1 MAVDGVRWSFSR
13 QVLEKIL
20 MTIAHKPEMAE
31 TTGIETNQVSETI
44 GVESLTHG
52 NLRPV
57 SSFEGQHEGQ
67 TEELLPGKVIFVGAG
82 PGNPDLLTVRAREVL
97 GNAVRAITDEQVL
110 SGVRAFVATEIPVP
124 EDKLQAAED
133 EYERICI
140 EAKEN
145 GARRKP
151 PRPAPPTAAEI
162 TEVSEA
168 TPAQIVELVQDALSY
183 GGDVIRLV
191 TGNPLSSDATLAEIS
206 AVSEA
211 GLEFQVVPGM
221 SLPATVPAFAGIA
234 LGSTYTETDVNGQ
247 DLDWDQL
254 ASAPQPLV
262 LQARVDDLSRI
273 AQELKARN
281 MSLETPVSVTAN
293 GTTRLQRTYD
303 TTLGLLHKLDA
314 ELSGPLVVTLGKGV
328 DDRSKYSWWEN
339 RALYGWRVLVP
350 RPREQAASMSARLS
364 SHGAIPQEV
373 PTISVEPPR
382 NPAQMERA
390 IKGIVEGRYQWVVL
404 TSVNAVKAVWE
415 KITEFGLDSRS
426 FAGVR
431 IAAVGEKTAAEI
443 RALGI
448 TPELLPARTRQNA
461 QGLVDV
467 FPEYFE
473 ELDPVGRVLL
483 PRADIATDVL
493 VDGLTHLGWEVE
505 DVVAYRTVRAAP
517 PSADIRDM
525 IKTGG
530 FDAVAFTSSSTVK
543 NLVGI
548 AGKPHPRTIVACIGP
563 MTAATAEELGLRVD
577 VMPEIAEVPELI
589 DALAE
594 HVADLRAKGELPPP
608 RKKRRRRKAS

>member
-1 MAVDGVRWSFSR
+1 
-13 QVLEKIL
+13 
-20 MTIAHKPEMAE
+20 MTIAQKAEMAD
-31 TTGIETNQVSETI
+31 TSGIETSQVSETS
-44 GVESLTHG
+44 GVETPVTG
-52 NLRPV
+52 KLRPV
-57 SSFEGQHEGQ
+57 ASHDEQA
-67 TEELLPGKVIFVGAG
+67 EELLPGKVIFVGAG

-97 GNAVRAITDEQVL
+97 GNTVRAITDEQVL
-110 SGVRAFVATEIPVP
+110 EGVRAFVATEIPVP
-124 EDKLQAAED
+124 EDKLQEAED
-133 EYERICI
+133 AYEAMCI
-140 EAKEN
+140 AAKEA

-151 PRPAPPTAAEI
+151 ARPAPPTAAEI
-162 TEVSEA
+162 VEVTESNPAEIVSLVKEA
-168 TPAQIVELVQDALSY
+168 MSH

-191 TGNPLSSDATLAEIS
+191 TGNPLSSDSVLAEIS
-206 AVSEA
+206 AVSAA
-211 GLEFQVVPGM
+211 GFEFQVVPGM

-234 LGSTYTETDVNGQ
+234 LGSTYTETDVNGV
-247 DLDWDQL
+247 DIDWDQL
-254 ASAPQPLV
+254 VSAPQPLV
-262 LQARVDDLSRI
+262 LQAREQDLGRI
-273 AQELKARN
+273 ADELKSRN
-281 MSLETPVSVTAN
+281 MPTDTPVSVTAH

-303 TTLGLLHKLDA
+303 TTLAGLAKLDG
-314 ELSGPLVVTLGKGV
+314 ELTGPLVVTLGKGV
-328 DDRSKYSWWEN
+328 DDRAKYSWWEN

-350 RPREQAASMSARLS
+350 RAKNQAASMSERLS
-364 SHGAIPQEV
+364 SHGAIPMEV

-390 IKGIVEGRYQWVVL
+390 VKGIVEGRYQWVVL

-415 KITEFGLDSRS
+415 KISEFGLDSRS

-448 TPELLPARTRQNA
+448 TPELLPPRTRQNA
-461 QGLVDV
+461 KGLVEV
-467 FPEYFE
+467 FPEYVE

-493 VDGLTHLGWEVE
+493 VDGLSELGWEVE

-517 PSADIRDM
+517 PSAEIRDM

-548 AGKPHPRTIVACIGP
+548 AGKPHQRTIIACIGP

-577 VMPEIAEVPELI
+577 VIPEVAEVPDLI

-594 HVADLRAKGELPPP
+594 HVAHLRAIDQLPPA